1 MTGQVV
7 GYFDETSGVNC
18 LRLPVDP
25 TDKQYCG

>member
-7 GYFDETSGVNC
+7 GYFDETSLDNC

-25 TDKQYCG
+25 TDKQYYG